1 MQHLHASCC
10 HRKLVPACGMWRL
23 PDSVTQNSN
32 PFSCTS
38 VKMLRQTARINA
50 IFTARCCTCTVT
62 CPPPNFCQLI
72 ILGSDQ
78 GHPPPPPPNLCH
90 PLCPHRLPPH
100 PNKPCPCLHSHS
112 CTAVSLPPSC
122 HASVGTNFSQPR
134 RSATGKTVQPASM
147 VSLSPAE
154 NEDYKAIP
162 VTTFQGK
169 AADSEGSA
177 QVLVVYH
184 YYESLTTC
192 EEDEEVQ
199 VIRSNLLSFLR

>member
-1 MQHLHASCC
+1 
-10 HRKLVPACGMWRL
+10 
-23 PDSVTQNSN
+23 
-32 PFSCTS
+32 
-38 VKMLRQTARINA
+38 
-50 IFTARCCTCTVT
+50 
-62 CPPPNFCQLI
+62 
-72 ILGSDQ
+72 
-78 GHPPPPPPNLCH
+78 
-90 PLCPHRLPPH
+90 
-100 PNKPCPCLHSHS
+100 
-112 CTAVSLPPSC
+112 
-122 HASVGTNFSQPR
+122 
-134 RSATGKTVQPASM
+134 M